1 MHKLTRSSPLHTV
14 RRRHKEDAIPNPLA
28 SSPASARKAIRR
40 FNTELRDH
48 PALAGNLA
56 YQRSW
61 YAMRRKGKWQFGPS
75 KFIGYEA
82 LDAAAYLA
90 QARDLDG
97 RATEAHLAKWS
108 DPVPEGSALY
118 EELRAELFAML
129 GAHGKAPSTAMRLS
143 VIDDAQAPPEDAAS
157 PLVELILQVAAGLP
171 RRQRALLRAR
181 L

>member
-1 MHKLTRSSPLHTV
+1 MPPPLT
-14 RRRHKEDAIPNPLA
+14 

-40 FNTELRDH
+40 FNSELRDN
-48 PALAGNLA
+48 PALAGNLS
-56 YQRSW
+56 YHRSW

-90 QARDLDG
+90 QARDLNG

-108 DPVPEGSALY
+108 DPIPEGTALH
-118 EELRAELFAML
+118 EELRAELFALL

-143 VIDDAQAPPEDAAS
+143 VLDDAGAPPEDVAS

-171 RRQRALLRAR
+171 RRQRALLKER